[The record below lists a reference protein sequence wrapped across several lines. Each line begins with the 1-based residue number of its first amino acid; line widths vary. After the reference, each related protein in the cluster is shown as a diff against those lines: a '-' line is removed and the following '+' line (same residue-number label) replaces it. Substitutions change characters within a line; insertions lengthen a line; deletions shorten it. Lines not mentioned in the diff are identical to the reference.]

1 MVLWITL
8 ILHSVSKKGLK
19 YKVFPPFSTPDAS
32 GFPQL
37 FFTLKTV
44 IHNIM
49 WWDVPLLHNHCACR
63 SDFLHFEGF
72 LQFFRRFP
80 LLQKPAVH
88 PNDLSGDKQRL
99 TAQQKT
105 ADPGHILRGSDAP
118 EGSRFG
124 QFGPVCL

>member
-1 MVLWITL
+1 MLVHVTHPLYIHGYPQDRRFLWKSAVLWITL

-19 YKVFPPFSTPDAS
+19 YKAFPPFSTPDAS

-72 LQFFRRFP
+72 
-80 LLQKPAVH
+80 
-88 PNDLSGDKQRL
+88 
-99 TAQQKT
+99 
-105 ADPGHILRGSDAP
+105 
-118 EGSRFG
+118 
-124 QFGPVCL
+124 